1 MGESVAYPA
10 YARIL
15 ATFPERRRGLANVAI
30 DPGTRTGP
38 AVGTLLGGLLMAGLG
53 WRVFFLALGLGS
65 MLWVVERTG
74 QFYFA
79 FLVAAMVALAGSA
92 ITIFGIGPV
101 EQVRFR
107 RRGYE
112 QRLPAQTPPR

>member
-1 MGESVAYPA
+1 
-10 YARIL
+10 
-15 ATFPERRRGLANVAI
+15 
-30 DPGTRTGP
+30 
-38 AVGTLLGGLLMAGLG
+38 MAGLG